1 MKTFTLVLFLAT
13 YILMVLLPKKRVYVA
28 LASAVIFV
36 AAGIVPVAK
45 VPQAISWNVL
55 MMIAGTMITVGLFI
69 ESKMPVR
76 IADKLLQRSKNAM
89 WVVIYMSLFAGIISA
104 FVDNVATVLM
114 VAPVGLAIA
123 KKLKISP
130 VPMLVCISVSSNLQ
144 GAATL
149 VGDTTSI
156 MLGAYAGM
164 DFTDFFFMNGRP
176 SIFFAVELGAA
187 ATIPVMMFLFRKD
200 KEPVDSETIM
210 EVSDHGPT
218 VFLLLTIVTLIAASF
233 NKDKPP
239 LMNGLI
245 CIGYSVAAMLHSLI
259 RKKEFTAVK
268 TAVKEVDYTT
278 LGLLAGLFIVIDGL
292 SEAGIIDDISDLFVK
307 SCGNNRFMLF
317 TVIVWGSVLLSA
329 FIDNIPYV
337 ATMLPVVTAI
347 ASRLNMDPYLFYF
360 GLLSGATLGGNI
372 TPIGASANI
381 ATLGILHK
389 AGYDV
394 KAHDFMKISVPLT
407 LVAIVA
413 GYLFCWFVWA

>member
-76 IADKLLQRSKNAM
+76 IADKLLQRSKNAV

-156 MLGAYAGM
+156 LLGDYAGL
-164 DFTDFFFMNGRP
+164 DFIDFFFAQ
-176 SIFFAVELGAA
+176 I
-187 ATIPVMMFLFRKD
+187 
-200 KEPVDSETIM
+200 
-210 EVSDHGPT
+210 
-218 VFLLLTIVTLIAASF
+218 
-233 NKDKPP
+233 
-239 LMNGLI
+239 
-245 CIGYSVAAMLHSLI
+245 
-259 RKKEFTAVK
+259 
-268 TAVKEVDYTT
+268 
-278 LGLLAGLFIVIDGL
+278 
-292 SEAGIIDDISDLFVK
+292 FVK
-307 SCGNNRFMLF
+307 SPNFISRINHQH
-317 TVIVWGSVLLSA
+317 LSA
-329 FIDNIPYV
+329 FSK
-337 ATMLPVVTAI
+337 T
-347 ASRLNMDPYLFYF
+347 RF
-360 GLLSGATLGGNI
+360 LLSGEVRQERVRTVSGLKPLG
-372 TPIGASANI
+372 
-381 ATLGILHK
+381 
-389 AGYDV
+389 
-394 KAHDFMKISVPLT
+394 
-407 LVAIVA
+407 
-413 GYLFCWFVWA
+413 